1 MNQLSEVQLI
11 LMWTGAF
18 KRTKEN
24 KVKVQANR
32 IKAHLGLVCWLI
44 SMSTPSGHRGPRYSV
59 KHSGCVCEGLSGEIN
74 IWAKQFAFPS
84 EWGLSNLLGS
94 LNRTKKAEKVR
105 PRVCSFCHSLQAGTL
120 LFTCLRTWTWTET
133 DTPTS
138 PSVQACGLGLEPHYW
153 LSWGPAC
160 QLQTLG
166 FSASTATRA
175 KSFWYL
181 LQTDRQTD
189 ISYGFCFSGG
199 PRLIIQAPW
208 RSRSKRLHFQSRA
221 VQGKEENDI
230 IQISKGCCS

>member
-105 PRVCSFCHSLQAGTL
+105 PRLLFLPQSSSWDTALHLPSDLDLDWNWHPDFSQCSGLWTCTGTTL
-120 LFTCLRTWTWTET
+120 LALLRPCL
-133 DTPTS
+133 PTAD
-138 PSVQACGLGLEPHYW
+138 PGI
-153 LSWGPAC
+153 LSLHSHTS
-160 QLQTLG
+160 QI
-166 FSASTATRA
+166 
-175 KSFWYL
+175 L
-181 LQTDRQTD
+181 LIFIADRQTD
-189 ISYGFCFSGG
+189 RYLLWVLFLWRPQTNNTG
-199 PRLIIQAPW
+199 PLKI
-208 RSRSKRLHFQSRA
+208 K
-221 VQGKEENDI
+221 K
-230 IQISKGCCS
+230 

>member
-105 PRVCSFCHSLQAGTL
+105 PRL
-120 LFTCLRTWTWTET
+120 LFLPVFKLGHCS
-133 DTPTS
+133 S
-138 PSVQACGLGLEPHYW
+138 PAFGLGLGLKLTPRLLPVFRPVDLDWNHTTGSPEALLANCRPWDSQPPQPHEPNPSDIY
-153 LSWGPAC
+153 C
-160 QLQTLG
+160 
-166 FSASTATRA
+166 R
-175 KSFWYL
+175 
-181 LQTDRQTD
+181 QTDRQ
-189 ISYGFCFSGG
+189 ISPMGSVS
-199 PRLIIQAPW
+199 LEAP
-208 RSRSKRLHFQSRA
+208 
-221 VQGKEENDI
+221 D
-230 IQISKGCCS
+230 